1 MSPCIS
7 CVVSSEDEHGHD
19 RTWQSEW
26 VHTTCPE
33 CGEGFEV
40 GNHVVVDEE
49 TKGAYHYDCFKGDKS
64 SLEEG
69 RVN

>member
-7 CVVSSEDEHGHD
+7 CVVSSEDEYGHD

-26 VHTTCPE
+26 IDTTCPE
-33 CGEGFEV
+33 CGQGFKL
-40 GNHVVVDEE
+40 GDHVLVDEE
-49 TKGAYHYDCFKGDKS
+49 TKVAHHYDCFQGPKP

-69 RVN
+69 VVS

>member
-1 MSPCIS
+1 
-7 CVVSSEDEHGHD
+7 VVSSEDEYGHD

-40 GNHVVVDEE
+40 GDQVVVDEE
-49 TKGAYHYDCFKGDKS
+49 TKVAYHYDCFKGDKS

>member
-1 MSPCIS
+1 
-7 CVVSSEDEHGHD
+7 VVSSEDEYGHD

-26 VHTTCPE
+26 RHTTCPE

-40 GNHVVVDEE
+40 GDHVVVDEE
-49 TKGAYHYDCFKGDKS
+49 TKVAYHYDCFKGDKS

>member
-1 MSPCIS
+1 
-7 CVVSSEDEHGHD
+7 
-19 RTWQSEW
+19 

-40 GNHVVVDEE
+40 GDQVVVDEE
-49 TKGAYHYDCFKGDKS
+49 TKVAYHYDCFKGDKS

>member
-1 MSPCIS
+1 MCPCIS
-7 CVVSSEDEHGHD
+7 CVVTSEDEYGHD
-19 RTWQSEW
+19 RTWQAEW
-26 VHTTCPE
+26 VHTSCPK

-40 GNHVVVDEE
+40 GDHVVVDEE
-49 TKGAYHYDCFKGDKS
+49 TKVAYHYDCFEGDKS